1 MVPLMV
7 TKHVRVGSKVGIHA
21 RPATAIAQRA
31 SRFQEEILVELMDS
45 PEPDNEPADATS
57 SLMLMALG
65 AEYGDEVA
73 VTSTNPAAVDI
84 ISKLIAEELSD
95 E

>member
-7 TKHVRVGSKVGIHA
+7 TKHVHVGSKVGIHA
-21 RPATAIAQRA
+21 RPATVIAQRA
-31 SRFQEEILVELMDS
+31 SRFQEEILVELLNS

-65 AEYGDEVA
+65 AEYGDEVT
-73 VTSTNPAAVDI
+73 VTSTNATAVDT
-84 ISKLIAEELSD
+84 ISSLIAKELGD
-95 E
+95 